1 MLHFCLYQYQGN
13 EGAEEI
19 YVTCK
24 DNKDLAEVILKD
36 MKENMESFTKVAMV
50 EGTVA
55 LLMLQW
61 RSWKVSI
68 GALFY

>member
-1 MLHFCLYQYQGN
+1 MLHFCLYRYQGN

-36 MKENMESFTKVAMV
+36 MKENMESFTKVAML

-55 LLMLQW
+55 LLMLQ
-61 RSWKVSI
+61 
-68 GALFY
+68 

>member
-13 EGAEEI
+13 EGAEET

-36 MKENMESFTKVAMV
+36 MKENMES
-50 EGTVA
+50 
-55 LLMLQW
+55 LQ
-61 RSWKVSI
+61 RSLWWKER
-68 GALFY
+68 